1 MGSKSVLVVTTDGV
15 DTPALESA
23 LAETAASITHLADL
37 TALFDTLTRSAF
49 HALVLPETVD
59 GQSGTDIAYGVR
71 KLFPDLPVII
81 AGEDPAAV
89 PDALD
94 VTAVEASTRLEDA
107 VAEAV
112 RDSLDAEPPTVAGRL
127 PSPME
132 TLLLSL
138 FNELPDHLYAKDEQ
152 ARHVLLGRGFNEPTD
167 RLGLT
172 DVEVPELAD
181 EHAKAAL
188 RDEMD
193 VIEGDT
199 DRIEVEEF
207 LDLDASY
214 VRTRKMPWYDSA
226 GDVRGIV
233 GHTQDITERKLR
245 EHAFRRQHE
254 RMVKVALVASH
265 ELRNELQIAYGRL
278 EELADC
284 EDSTADIE
292 ESLSQISTIIDTV
305 IELSTSDPGGSVQRD
320 EIEQIPKQTHVW
332 LSRLSREVWDTL
344 ADSEARLTFDG
355 DTRIVADQESA
366 GLLLQILFQNT
377 LARRSPSPSA
387 RQATASSSPTTARES
402 MSNRRSACSTRDTPL
417 SRGTPDSDSTSPAE
431 SPRTTAGRSPC
442 PRASRAALGSI
453 SATST
458 VRHSGRSVG
467 LWRRYR
473 SVLTSSPASR
483 LLGSG
488 ARTTDPGTLPK
499 GKV

>member
-1 MGSKSVLVVTTDGV
+1 MGSKPVLVVTTDGL
-15 DTPALESA
+15 DTATLESA
-23 LAETAASITHLADL
+23 LADTPASITHLSDL
-37 TALFDTLTRSAF
+37 TDLFDTLTHSVF

-71 KLFPDLPVII
+71 TLFPDLPVII
-81 AGEDPAAV
+81 VGEDPAAV
-89 PDALD
+89 PDTLE
-94 VTAVEASTRLEDA
+94 VTAVEPSAGLEDA

-112 RDSLDAEPPTVAGRL
+112 RDSLDAEPPSVAGRP

-152 ARHVLLGRGFNEPTD
+152 ARHVLMSRGFNEPTD

-181 EHAKAAL
+181 EHARAAL

-226 GDVRGIV
+226 GNVRGIV

-245 EHAFRRQHE
+245 EHAFRRQNE

-284 EDSTADIE
+284 DGPTADIA
-292 ESLSQISTIIDTV
+292 ESLSQISAIIDTV
-305 IELSTSDPGGSVQRD
+305 VELSTSDPNGPVQHA
-320 EIEQIPKQTHVW
+320 EIEQVPKRKHVW

-344 ADSEARLTFDG
+344 ADSEACLTFDG

-366 GLLLQILFQNT
+366 GLLLQILFQNALEHAGPSVT
-377 LARRSPSPSA
+377 VTVGLTADGFFVADDGPGIDVEPPERVFDAGHTAVAENTGFGLYVARRVA
-387 RQATASSSPTTARES
+387 ADQGWTVTA
-402 MSNRRSACSTRDTPL
+402 
-417 SRGTPDSDSTSPAE
+417 AE
-431 SPRTTAGRSPC
+431 SE
-442 PRASRAALGSI
+442 
-453 SATST
+453 
-458 VRHSGRSVG
+458 SG
-467 LWRRYR
+467 
-473 SVLTSSPASR
+473 
-483 LLGSG
+483 G
-488 ARTTDPGTLPK
+488 ARFDIGNVDCPE
-499 GKV
+499 

>member
-1 MGSKSVLVVTTDGV
+1 MGSKSVLVVAADRLDMAT
-15 DTPALESA
+15 LESA
-23 LAETAASITHLADL
+23 FAEIPASITQLSDI
-37 TALFDTLTRSAF
+37 TDLFDTLTCSVF

-59 GQSGTDIAYGVR
+59 DQAGTDIAYGVR
-71 KLFPDLPVII
+71 TLFPDLPVIV

-89 PDALD
+89 PDTLD
-94 VTAVEASTRLEDA
+94 VTAVEPSAHLEGA
-107 VAEAV
+107 VAAAV
-112 RDSLDAEPPTVAGRL
+112 QDSLGAEPPTVAGRP

-152 ARHVLLGRGFNEPTD
+152 ARHVLMGRGFNEPTD

-193 VIEGDT
+193 VIEEET
-199 DRIEVEEF
+199 DQIEVEEF

-214 VRTRKMPWYDSA
+214 VRTRKMPWYDST
-226 GDVRGIV
+226 GEVQGLV

-245 EHAFRRQHE
+245 EHAFRRQNE

-284 EDSTADIE
+284 DGPTADIE
-292 ESLSQISTIIDTV
+292 ESLSQISAIIDTV
-305 IELSTSDPGGSVQRD
+305 VELSTSDPSGSIQHD
-320 EIEQIPKQTHVW
+320 EIKQIPKRKHVW

-344 ADSEARLTFDG
+344 ADSEASLMFDG

-366 GLLLQILFQNT
+366 GLLLQILFQNALEHAGPSVT
-377 LARRSPSPSA
+377 VTVGTTADGFFVADDGPGIDVEPPDRVFDAGHTAVPENTGFGLYVARRV
-387 RQATASSSPTTARES
+387 ATDHGWTI
-402 MSNRRSACSTRDTPL
+402 
-417 SRGTPDSDSTSPAE
+417 
-431 SPRTTAGRSPC
+431 
-442 PRASRAALGSI
+442 SI
-453 SATST
+453 SESE
-458 VRHSGRSVG
+458 SG
-467 LWRRYR
+467 
-473 SVLTSSPASR
+473 
-483 LLGSG
+483 G
-488 ARTTDPGTLPK
+488 ARFDIGN
-499 GKV
+499 VDCDD

>member
-15 DTPALESA
+15 DAPALESA
-23 LAETAASITHLADL
+23 LTETTASITQLSDL
-37 TALFDTLTRSAF
+37 TALFDTLTCSTF
-49 HALVLPETVD
+49 HALVLPATVD

-71 KLFPDLPVII
+71 NLFPDLPVII
-81 AGEDPAAV
+81 AGEDPDAV
-89 PDALD
+89 PDGLD
-94 VTAVEASTRLEDA
+94 VTAVEPSTRLEDN

-112 RDSLDAEPPTVAGRL
+112 RDSFDGEPPTVAGRP

-138 FNELPDHLYAKDEQ
+138 FNELPDHLYAKDDQ
-152 ARHVLLGRGFNEPTD
+152 ARHVLMGRGFNEPTD
-167 RLGLT
+167 RVGLT

-193 VIEGDT
+193 IIDAET

-207 LDLDASY
+207 LDLDAAY

-226 GDVRGIV
+226 GGIQGLV

-278 EELADC
+278 ENLVACD
-284 EDSTADIE
+284 DAAADIE

-305 IELSTSDPGGSVQRD
+305 VELSTSDPNGPIQHD
-320 EIEQIPKQTHVW
+320 EIEQVPKQKHVW

-344 ADSEARLTFDG
+344 ADSQACLTFEG

-366 GLLLQILFQNT
+366 GLLLQILFQNALEHAGPSVT
-377 LARRSPSPSA
+377 VTVGTTADGFFVADDGPGIDVEPPERVFDAGHTAVEENTGFGLYVARRV
-387 RQATASSSPTTARES
+387 ATDHGWTIS
-402 MSNRRSACSTRDTPL
+402 MSE
-417 SRGTPDSDSTSPAE
+417 SDS
-431 SPRTTAGRSPC
+431 G
-442 PRASRAALGSI
+442 
-453 SATST
+453 
-458 VRHSGRSVG
+458 
-467 LWRRYR
+467 
-473 SVLTSSPASR
+473 
-483 LLGSG
+483 G
-488 ARTTDPGTLPK
+488 ARFEIGNVDCPG
-499 GKV
+499 